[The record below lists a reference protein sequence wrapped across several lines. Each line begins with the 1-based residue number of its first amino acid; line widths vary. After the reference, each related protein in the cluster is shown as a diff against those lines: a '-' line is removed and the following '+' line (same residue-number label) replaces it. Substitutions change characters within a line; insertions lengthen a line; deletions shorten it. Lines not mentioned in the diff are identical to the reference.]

1 MAKKGHFLLGFVFG
15 AASALA
21 TTYLLT
27 PQTSD
32 ELKRRV
38 KHASEDLADRAVDYF
53 DYAKEASADWKQSA
67 TDFVDELKR
76 KGDDADGSKAL
87 ANYDA
92 ATEQLRD
99 QLNTATDTDSS
110 ADFDDIVLDGKSA
123 FAQAKDDDEGS
134 GTRTDEVPEPVEPE
148 AVAPASTDTAPASS
162 VAPDEPQASATN
174 DK

>member
-1 MAKKGHFLLGFVFG
+1 M
-15 AASALA
+15 
-21 TTYLLT
+21 T

-38 KHASEDLADRAVDYF
+38 KHASENLADRAVDYF

-67 TDFVDELKR
+67 TDFVDEIKTR
-76 KGDDADGSKAL
+76 GNDADGSQAL

-99 QLNTATDTDSS
+99 QLNTANDTDTS

-134 GTRTDEVPEPVEPE
+134 ETRTDEVPEPTKPVTIKE
-148 AVAPASTDTAPASS
+148 APADSAAADSQACEYPSLVAFHIVTVKASRIGYFG
-162 VAPDEPQASATN
+162 
-174 DK
+174 

>member
-1 MAKKGHFLLGFVFG
+1 M
-15 AASALA
+15 A

-38 KHASEDLADRAVDYF
+38 KHASENLADRAVDYF

-67 TDFVDELKR
+67 TDFVDEIKTR
-76 KGDDADGSKAL
+76 GNDADGSQAL

-99 QLNTATDTDSS
+99 QLNTANDTDTS
-110 ADFDDIVLDGKSA
+110 ADFDDIVLDGKVRLRRRKTMMKVVKPAPMKCLNRQNRSRLKRHQQTRQLQILKQQISNYQL
-123 FAQAKDDDEGS
+123 FDD
-134 GTRTDEVPEPVEPE
+134 
-148 AVAPASTDTAPASS
+148 
-162 VAPDEPQASATN
+162 
-174 DK
+174 

>member
-27 PQTSD
+27 P
-32 ELKRRV
+32 
-38 KHASEDLADRAVDYF
+38 
-53 DYAKEASADWKQSA
+53 QSA

-134 GTRTDEVPEPVEPE
+134 DTRTDEVPEPVEPE

>member
-38 KHASEDLADRAVDYF
+38 KHASENLADRAVDYF

-67 TDFVDELKR
+67 TDFVDEIKTR
-76 KGDDADGSKAL
+76 GNDADGSQAL

-99 QLNTATDTDSS
+99 QLNTANDTDTS

-123 FAQAKDDDEGS
+123 FAQAKDNDEGS
-134 GTRTDEVPEPVEPE
+134 ETRTDEVPEPTKPVTIKE
-148 AVAPASTDTAPASS
+148 APADSAAADS
-162 VAPDEPQASATN
+162 QAA